1 VFEQLAR
8 NDDVEALVAERQRL
22 VDVGPTRLD
31 AEARRVFERFAV
43 DVDADDLVPGC
54 VLACQRAV
62 AAAEVEHAPSRTA
75 DVAPKEVDAIRPCE
89 DEILTA
95 GRAVVLPVT
104 LAQLL
109 EPVHAFSLARERRK
123 YTGRRMS
130 TKPVLEAERPV
141 EDIRSARPYLLSRRM
156 LLALA
161 RRLASI
167 AALVTLDVGGVILG
181 VYAAL
186 IVRALYLGQFPP
198 LWGLM
203 WRTESDWLPF
213 LTVITVLV
221 FWVGGLYRRR
231 ELRPGLGQLVKSLTL
246 VAVITLAFGV
256 GTGYHFTTYGLT
268 PTALVLT
275 ALFVGVLRASYE
287 TVTADLLRVAG
298 TRRRAVLV
306 GEGERLA
313 SLLQTLG
320 STHSG
325 IAYEFL
331 GAISPRASEDGLPVL
346 GSLDALPRVLAERD
360 VHELIVTDTG
370 FTERQLLE
378 LVEEAHRRGV
388 KVRLAPTTTELLL
401 QRAEYVPGHG
411 APLFELRPPALAGAD
426 WALKRAFD
434 IVGASIAV
442 VLGSPLW
449 LAIAVAIKATSRGPV
464 FYRDRR
470 VGLGEQEFGM
480 MKFRTMYAD
489 AAERQAQLEAVN
501 EASGP
506 LFKIKNDPRVTP
518 VGRFLRRFS
527 LDETPQVLNVLW
539 GEMSLVGPRPLPV
552 RDYEQLEPWH
562 RKRYAVLPGMTGL
575 WQVSGRIDLSFDDL
589 VRLDFYYLENWSIW
603 LDISILAKTLPA
615 VLARRGAY

>member
-1 VFEQLAR
+1 VGDSPAEQRTGRSWTENLRSTLAR
-8 NDDVEALVAERQRL
+8 V
-22 VDVGPTRLD
+22 
-31 AEARRVFERFAV
+31 
-43 DVDADDLVPGC
+43 
-54 VLACQRAV
+54 
-62 AAAEVEHAPSRTA
+62 
-75 DVAPKEVDAIRPCE
+75 
-89 DEILTA
+89 
-95 GRAVVLPVT
+95 
-104 LAQLL
+104 
-109 EPVHAFSLARERRK
+109 
-123 YTGRRMS
+123 S
-130 TKPVLEAERPV
+130 TKPVLEAERRPTTPV
-141 EDIRSARPYLLSRRM
+141 EDIRSARPYLLSRRT
-156 LLALA
+156 LLALG

-167 AALVTLDVGGVILG
+167 AALATLDIGGLILG
-181 VYAAL
+181 VYVAL
-186 IVRALYLGQFPP
+186 MIRALYLGQFPP
-198 LWGLM
+198 LWGLI

-231 ELRPGLGQLVKSLTL
+231 ELRPGLGQILKSLTL
-246 VAVITLAFGV
+246 VAVITLAFGL
-256 GTGYHFTTYGLT
+256 GTGYHFTTYGLA

-275 ALFVGVLRASYE
+275 AIFVGLLRGSYE
-287 TVTADLLRVAG
+287 TVTADLLHVAG
-298 TRRRAVLV
+298 ARRRAVLV

-313 SLLQTLG
+313 RLYRALG
-320 STHSG
+320 SVRSG
-325 IAYEFL
+325 IEYEFV
-331 GAISPRASEDGLPVL
+331 GAISPRATEDGLPVL

-360 VHELIVTDTG
+360 VDELIVTDTG
-370 FTERQLLE
+370 IAEKQLLE
-378 LVEEAHRRGV
+378 LVEHAHRRGV
-388 KVRLAPTTTELLL
+388 KVRVAPSTTELLL
-401 QRAEYVPGHG
+401 QRAEYVPGQG
-411 APLFELRPPALAGAD
+411 TPLFELRPPALVGAD
-426 WALKRAFD
+426 WALKRTFD
-434 IVGASIAV
+434 LVGASIAV

-470 VGLGEQEFGM
+470 IGLGEQEFGM

-489 AAERQAQLEAVN
+489 AAERQATLEAAN

-506 LFKIKNDPRVTP
+506 LFKIKEDPRVTP

-527 LDETPQVLNVLW
+527 LDESPQVLNVLW

-562 RKRYAVLPGMTGL
+562 RRRYSVLPGMTGL